1 MRMRS
6 EKMKIIYLVIMIF
19 FISASGI
26 IWLDYIG
33 LLDISDKFNLFRGK
47 PELVTD
53 AAGDEPSLIDRE
65 KLEKEQQALNSREE
79 GLNKREA
86 LLKERENELATE
98 QEKLAEQKKGL
109 EIEQKKL
116 ADRKNEHAGYEK
128 NIKVLADKIANMPP
142 EESVKIMTGW
152 DDPVIID
159 VLRQMDVDAA
169 AAGSSSITSYLIT
182 LMPKEKASRVM
193 YLMTQL

>member
-1 MRMRS
+1 MKS

-19 FISASGI
+19 FIIISGA

-33 LLDISDKFNLFRGK
+33 LLDFADKMNFFRGK
-47 PELVTD
+47 PELVID

-79 GLNKREA
+79 ELNKREA
-86 LLKERENELATE
+86 LLKEKENELTTG

-116 ADRKNEHAGYEK
+116 TDHKNEHAGYEK

-159 VLRQMDVDAA
+159 VLRQMDVDAD

-182 LMPKEKASRVM
+182 LMPKEKASRIM